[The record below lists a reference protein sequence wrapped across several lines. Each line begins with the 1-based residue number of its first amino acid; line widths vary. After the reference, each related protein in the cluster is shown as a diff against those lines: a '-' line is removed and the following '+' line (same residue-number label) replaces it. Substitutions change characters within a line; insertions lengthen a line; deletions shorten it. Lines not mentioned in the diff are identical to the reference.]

1 MFDSSL
7 RTPLVYAIAVRYQT
21 PLWRAGA
28 LLRGGCI
35 AGFWVL
41 LIWFPPGSLPQ
52 GAAMLAL
59 GSVGAVT
66 AWAHNRSS
74 LLDFLVDRDIPGL
87 GAVARHLLGARE
99 RATADLSGLL
109 EGFGIISVALLF
121 AGPVAVRPLPATVYE
136 LGTVLI
142 VVHVWSAFLQAMT
155 DSSWYSPD
163 MPPGRTVLL
172 LRPVMPLIVAMILF
186 AILGYP
192 VYWQHQA
199 VPGGL
204 FGVILACAV
213 VLLLLP
219 FTLIYELILRA
230 ARDALVLLA
239 RRYRAE
245 DAVTVHSLVK
255 NAVYA
260 LISEVDSDS
269 GAGAETR
276 LLAREMLALTEE
288 ARLLALGRAADL
300 DGVELLWHCVTRV
313 LPTRGQIMAELDPA
327 SRSVQLSG
335 TDYQL
340 ARRCLVDLMTNAWK
354 AGARR
359 IEVTV
364 RVAEQPGAARP
375 QTVLRVDD
383 DGPGMP
389 PGVLDNPA
397 TSLAVMAEHLRGYSG
412 SLTFSAR
419 AGAGRGRAFG
429 GSRRGEVYAGAPVRI
444 LVIDDYLNVEMA
456 LRGILDGHTVAGV
469 RDPAALPRMLAYEE
483 PFETAIVDLRYVQTA
498 ATGLTALATLRQ
510 LSPGTKTIISTT
522 DEEENRLLYLLAAF
536 QFFEPR
542 RCWPSARTR
551 S

>member
-7 RTPLVYAIAVRYQT
+7 RTPVVYAIAVRYQT
-21 PLWRAGA
+21 PMWRAGA
-28 LLRGGCI
+28 MLRAGCM
-35 AGFWVL
+35 AGFWL
-41 LIWFPPGSLPQ
+41 LLLWFPAGSWPQ

-59 GSVGAVT
+59 GTIGAVT

-74 LLDFLVDRDIPGL
+74 LLDFLVARDVPGL
-87 GAVARHLLGARE
+87 SAAASHLIGARQ

-109 EGFGIISVALLF
+109 EGFGIISVALLY
-121 AGPVAVRPLPATVYE
+121 AGPFAVRPLPALVYA

-163 MPPGRTVLL
+163 PPPGRAVLL
-172 LRPVMPLIVAMILF
+172 LRPVMPLIVAAILF

-192 VYWQHQA
+192 VYWRHEA

-204 FGVILACAV
+204 FGVILACAA

-219 FTLIYELILRA
+219 FTLVFELVLRA
-230 ARDALVLLA
+230 ARDALATQA
-239 RRYRAE
+239 RRYRAD

-255 NAVYA
+255 NAAYA

-276 LLAREMLALTEE
+276 SLAREMLALTEE
-288 ARLLALGRAADL
+288 ARLLVLGRAADL
-300 DGVELLWHCVTRV
+300 GSVELLWHCVTRI
-313 LPTRGQIMAELDPA
+313 LPSGGQTTAQLDPA
-327 SRSVQLSG
+327 SLSVQLSG

-359 IEVTV
+359 IEVAV
-364 RVAEQPGAARP
+364 RVAEQPGAARA
-375 QTVLRVDD
+375 QTMLRVDD

-389 PGVLDNPA
+389 PGVLDDPA

-419 AGAGRGRAFG
+419 AEGGTRAC
-429 GSRRGEVYAGAPVRI
+429 VRW
-444 LVIDDYLNVEMA
+444 
-456 LRGILDGHTVAGV
+456 
-469 RDPAALPRMLAYEE
+469 
-483 PFETAIVDLRYVQTA
+483 Q
-498 ATGLTALATLRQ
+498 
-510 LSPGTKTIISTT
+510 
-522 DEEENRLLYLLAAF
+522 
-536 QFFEPR
+536 
-542 RCWPSARTR
+542 SAW
-551 S
+551 

>member
-7 RTPLVYAIAVRYQT
+7 RTPVVYAIAVRYQT
-21 PLWRAGA
+21 PMWRAGA
-28 LLRGGCI
+28 MLRAGCM
-35 AGFWVL
+35 AGFWL
-41 LIWFPPGSLPQ
+41 LLLWFPAGSWPQ

-59 GSVGAVT
+59 GTIGAVT
-66 AWAHNRSS
+66 AWAHSRSS
-74 LLDFLVDRDIPGL
+74 LLDFLVARDIPGL
-87 GAVARHLLGARE
+87 SAAASHLIGARQ

-109 EGFGIISVALLF
+109 EGFGIISVALLY
-121 AGPVAVRPLPATVYE
+121 AGPFAVRPLPALVYA

-163 MPPGRTVLL
+163 PPPGRAVLL
-172 LRPVMPLIVAMILF
+172 LRPVMPLIVATILF

-192 VYWQHQA
+192 VYWRHEA

-219 FTLIYELILRA
+219 FTLVYELVLRG
-230 ARDALVLLA
+230 ARDALATQA
-239 RRYRAE
+239 RRYRAD

-255 NAVYA
+255 NAAYA

-276 LLAREMLALTEE
+276 SLAREMLALTEE
-288 ARLLALGRAADL
+288 ARLLVLGRAADL
-300 DGVELLWHCVTRV
+300 GSVELLWHCVTRI
-313 LPTRGQIMAELDPA
+313 LPSGGQTTAQLDPA
-327 SRSVQLSG
+327 SLSVQLSG

-359 IEVTV
+359 IEVAV
-364 RVAEQPGAARP
+364 RVAEQPGAARA
-375 QTVLRVDD
+375 QTMLRVDD

-389 PGVLDNPA
+389 PGVLDDPA
-397 TSLAVMAEHLRGYSG
+397 TSRAVMAEHLRGYSG

-419 AGAGRGRAFG
+419 AEGGTRAC
-429 GSRRGEVYAGAPVRI
+429 VRW
-444 LVIDDYLNVEMA
+444 
-456 LRGILDGHTVAGV
+456 
-469 RDPAALPRMLAYEE
+469 
-483 PFETAIVDLRYVQTA
+483 Q
-498 ATGLTALATLRQ
+498 
-510 LSPGTKTIISTT
+510 
-522 DEEENRLLYLLAAF
+522 
-536 QFFEPR
+536 
-542 RCWPSARTR
+542 SAW
-551 S
+551 

>member
-1 MFDSSL
+1 VFDSSL
-7 RTPLVYAIAVRYQT
+7 RTPVVYAIAVRYQT
-21 PLWRAGA
+21 PMWRAGA
-28 LLRGGCI
+28 MLRAGCM
-35 AGFWVL
+35 AGFWL
-41 LIWFPPGSLPQ
+41 LLFWFPPGTWRQ

-59 GSVGAVT
+59 GTIGAVT

-74 LLDFLVDRDIPGL
+74 VLDFLVARDAPGL
-87 GAVARHLLGARE
+87 SAAARHLIGAKQ

-109 EGFGIISVALLF
+109 EGFGIISVALLY
-121 AGPVAVRPLPATVYE
+121 AGPLEVRPLPALVYG

-163 MPPGRTVLL
+163 PPPGRAVLL
-172 LRPVMPLIVAMILF
+172 LRPVMPLIVATILF

-192 VYWQHQA
+192 VYWQHEP

-204 FGVILACAV
+204 FGAILACAV

-219 FTLIYELILRA
+219 FTLVYELVLRA
-230 ARDALVLLA
+230 ARDALA
-239 RRYRAE
+239 TEGRRYRAE

-255 NAVYA
+255 NAAYA
-260 LISEVDSDS
+260 LISEVDADS

-276 LLAREMLALTEE
+276 SLAREMLALTEE
-288 ARLLALGRAADL
+288 ARLLVLGRGADL
-300 DGVELLWHCVTRV
+300 GSVDLLWHCVTRI
-313 LPTRGQIMAELDPA
+313 LPSGGQTTAQLDPA

-359 IEVTV
+359 IEVAV
-364 RVAEQPGAARP
+364 GVAEQPGAARA

-389 PGVLDNPA
+389 PGVLDDPA

-419 AGAGRGRAFG
+419 DEGGTRAC
-429 GSRRGEVYAGAPVRI
+429 VRW
-444 LVIDDYLNVEMA
+444 
-456 LRGILDGHTVAGV
+456 
-469 RDPAALPRMLAYEE
+469 
-483 PFETAIVDLRYVQTA
+483 Q
-498 ATGLTALATLRQ
+498 
-510 LSPGTKTIISTT
+510 
-522 DEEENRLLYLLAAF
+522 
-536 QFFEPR
+536 
-542 RCWPSARTR
+542 SAW
-551 S
+551 

>member
-28 LLRGGCI
+28 LLRAGCM

-41 LIWFPPGSLPQ
+41 LLWFPAGSAAQ

-87 GAVARHLLGARE
+87 SAAAGHLIGARQ

-121 AGPVAVRPLPATVYE
+121 AGPLEVRPLPATVYE
-136 LGTVLI
+136 LGTLLI

-163 MPPGRTVLL
+163 MPPGRVVLL
-172 LRPVMPLIVAMILF
+172 LRPVMPLIVATILF
-186 AILGYP
+186 AILAYP
-192 VYWQHQA
+192 IYWEHEA

-219 FTLIYELILRA
+219 FTLVYELILRA
-230 ARDALVLLA
+230 ARDALGLLA
-239 RRYRAE
+239 QRYRAE

-255 NAVYA
+255 NAAYA
-260 LISEVDSDS
+260 LISEVDADS

-276 LLAREMLALTEE
+276 SLAREMLALTEE
-288 ARLLALGRAADL
+288 ARLMALGRTTDL
-300 DGVELLWHCVTRV
+300 GGVELLWHCVTRV
-313 LPTRGQIMAELDPA
+313 LPSGGQITAELDPA
-327 SRSVQLSG
+327 SHTVHLSG

-354 AGARR
+354 AGAQR
-359 IEVTV
+359 IEVAV
-364 RVAEQPGAARP
+364 RVVAEQPGAARP

-412 SLTFSAR
+412 SLTFSDR
-419 AGAGRGRAFG
+419 AGGGTRAC
-429 GSRRGEVYAGAPVRI
+429 VRW
-444 LVIDDYLNVEMA
+444 
-456 LRGILDGHTVAGV
+456 
-469 RDPAALPRMLAYEE
+469 
-483 PFETAIVDLRYVQTA
+483 Q
-498 ATGLTALATLRQ
+498 
-510 LSPGTKTIISTT
+510 
-522 DEEENRLLYLLAAF
+522 
-536 QFFEPR
+536 
-542 RCWPSARTR
+542 SAW
-551 S
+551 

>member
-1 MFDSSL
+1 VFDSSL

-28 LLRGGCI
+28 LLRAGCM

-41 LIWFPPGSLPQ
+41 LLWFPAGSAPQ

-74 LLDFLVDRDIPGL
+74 LLDFLVDRDLPGL
-87 GAVARHLLGARE
+87 SAVARHLIGARQ
-99 RATADLSGLL
+99 RAAADLSGLL

-121 AGPVAVRPLPATVYE
+121 AGPLAVRPLPAIVYE

-163 MPPGRTVLL
+163 VPPGRAVLL
-172 LRPVMPLIVAMILF
+172 LRPVIPLIVAAILF
-186 AILGYP
+186 AILAYP
-192 VYWQHQA
+192 IYWQHEA

-219 FTLIYELILRA
+219 FTLVYELILRA
-230 ARDALVLLA
+230 ARDALGLLA

-255 NAVYA
+255 NAAYA
-260 LISEVDSDS
+260 LISEVDADS

-276 LLAREMLALTEE
+276 SLAREMLALTEE
-288 ARLLALGRAADL
+288 ARLLALGRTADL
-300 DGVELLWHCVTRV
+300 GGVELLWHCVTRV
-313 LPTRGQIMAELDPA
+313 LPSGGQITAELDPA
-327 SRSVQLSG
+327 SHTVQLSG

-354 AGARR
+354 AGAQR
-359 IEVTV
+359 IEVAV

-412 SLTFSAR
+412 SLTFSDR
-419 AGAGRGRAFG
+419 AGGGTRAC
-429 GSRRGEVYAGAPVRI
+429 VRW
-444 LVIDDYLNVEMA
+444 
-456 LRGILDGHTVAGV
+456 
-469 RDPAALPRMLAYEE
+469 
-483 PFETAIVDLRYVQTA
+483 Q
-498 ATGLTALATLRQ
+498 
-510 LSPGTKTIISTT
+510 
-522 DEEENRLLYLLAAF
+522 
-536 QFFEPR
+536 
-542 RCWPSARTR
+542 SAW
-551 S
+551 